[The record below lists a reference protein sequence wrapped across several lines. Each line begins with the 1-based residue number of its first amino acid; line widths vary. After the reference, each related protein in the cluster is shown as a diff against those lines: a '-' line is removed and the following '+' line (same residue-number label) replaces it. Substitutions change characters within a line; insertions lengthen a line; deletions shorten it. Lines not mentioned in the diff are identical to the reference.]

1 LDRERG
7 CVNVDYKREKMDE
20 YESGV
25 LNRMLDGEG

>member
-1 LDRERG
+1 LDRERR